1 MKNNILAAM
10 GALLLPLTAAAAK
23 DFTAPPLISLH
34 PSANLEMYSG
44 FNGFSPYLF
53 NTKKP
58 SVLIPA
64 DARVQLA
71 TDGKTLR
78 INAACELG
86 PKGLLARVNPPAGGA
101 MVFRD
106 DSYEIIVFP
115 RPDDKTENYHFYING
130 KGAVH
135 AIAMKNGKYID
146 WKMEKK
152 FKSDYADGTWNMV
165 LDLPLAQFGIKNL
178 KPGQAF
184 GLRICRNFRNLNL
197 KYYDGGIQATW
208 NQMRAAFI
216 DVERLPLVYYRPDA
230 PAVDFFSVVTRKERA
245 PDCKFRITNPSSKP
259 QTFYAEFKHVLE
271 KSQPGSGKLT
281 IKLAAKESK
290 VFEMPIP
297 QVLGNE
303 KVLTKL
309 EVRSADKKTLFYH
322 RSLCWQQGKD
332 EEFFGSLGGNLVY
345 IMPSIA
351 YYPSTNKMRVQANCK
366 AEKNLA
372 KLKKLRVLISTEK
385 DVKIAEFELP
395 APNKEKMSEGLFQL
409 PDLKK
414 YTQTK
419 NPSGKYKVSLIA
431 EGLKYKPIVVPFE
444 RKIFEWEDNKLGK
457 SRRIVPPFT
466 PIKVRSN
473 KYVDMILKT
482 YTMNG
487 LGLVGALKADGHN
500 ILTKDGMV
508 MEAVI
513 GGKTYRAKST
523 GFKFTKKSDLEVK
536 LTASWEAGPLK
547 ATAEGTF
554 GYDGLMWYTFKLQPC
569 AQPIQSL
576 KLKVAFPESEVP
588 LYHFCTDGLRF
599 NNGGAL
605 MKGNGRI
612 WKSGDAARSELQ
624 NDFVPYLWLG
634 SEGPGLSLFA
644 DNDRGWVHA
653 KDVPSQELFRKG
665 KNIELVWNFVTN
677 APANYKF
684 QPIRFGF
691 QASPIKPMPEN
702 WRAQMTWNLTWSNP
716 TIQKYIKN
724 RTIFSGGDMGRG
736 TMTNEYVPRNN
747 DYSLWKTA
755 LQIRKTGKVPAGFVD
770 KWIAGYPTEAIR
782 KKYYLEVRSF
792 LYMQRGFNQYPD
804 ARAMLYTNPRGLRI
818 DSPEAW
824 TFHNDWLRQE
834 FHNYRTQ
841 KVPVNT
847 GLAYSANPTKSFRDY
862 LMWGYKN
869 FFDHGID
876 DQLYWDNLF
885 LTSCYSQSGLE
896 SSYRM
901 PDGRIQPSME
911 IDNIRKLIRRAAVM
925 MLELGRKPD
934 NMIHMTNTSILPV
947 LSFAQQQLDWEDNDG
962 LAPFQERYTK
972 EYIRA
977 LSIGYQAG
985 CLPCVLGKI
994 AGKRGSKEMNWCIRT
1009 GAGVTLT
1016 HEIRWA
1022 RPDVKP
1028 YWDAMERWF
1037 EFGYGTPA
1045 VKVFNYWKKDY
1056 PVRISGGD
1064 NTSIYMEKGKQA
1076 RLLVCSY
1083 GPDTTLNISINGKA
1097 ITSATDLETG
1107 KAVPVKNGKL
1117 QIKLAKYDMI
1127 HLALATK

>member
-1 MKNNILAAM
+1 MKKTILTAV
-10 GALLLPLTAAAAK
+10 GALLLPLAVGAK
-23 DFTAPPLISLH
+23 DFTEPPMVSLH
-34 PSANLEMYSG
+34 PSADLETYSG

-53 NTKKP
+53 NLEAP

-64 DARVQLA
+64 DAHVQLA

-78 INAACELG
+78 FNAASELG
-86 PKGLLARVNPPAGGA
+86 QRGLLARVNPPAGGK

-106 DSYEIIVFP
+106 DSYEILLFP
-115 RPDDKTENYHFYING
+115 RPEDKSEHYHFYING
-130 KGAVH
+130 KGAVF
-135 AIAMKNGKYID
+135 AIATKNGKQAD
-146 WKMEKK
+146 WKIEKK
-152 FKSDYADGTWNMV
+152 FKSEVTGNTWNFQ
-165 LDLPLAQFGIKNL
+165 LDLPLEQFGIKEL

-184 GLRICRNFRNLNL
+184 GLRICRNWRNLNL
-197 KYYDGGIQATW
+197 KYYDGGIQSTW
-208 NQMRAAFI
+208 NQIRSAFN
-216 DVERLPLVYYRPDA
+216 DVEKLPLVYCRPEA
-230 PAVDFFSVVTRKERA
+230 PAVDFFSVVTRGDRS
-245 PDCKFRITNPSSKP
+245 PDCKFRITNPSSKE
-259 QTFYAEFKHVLE
+259 QTFYAEYRHVLE
-271 KSQPGSGKLT
+271 KSQPGSGNWM
-281 IKLAAKESK
+281 IKLGPKESK
-290 VFEMPIP
+290 VFAMEIP

-309 EVRSADKKTLFYH
+309 EVRSADKKTLFY
-322 RSLCWQQGKD
+322 RRALCWQQGKD
-332 EEFFGSLGGNLVY
+332 EEFFGTRSGDLVY
-345 IMPSIA
+345 IMPNLA
-351 YYPSTNKMRVQANCK
+351 YYPSTNKMRVQVNCK

-372 KLKKLRVLISTEK
+372 KLKKLRVVVATEK
-385 DVKIAEFELP
+385 DEKIAEFELP
-395 APNKEKMSEGLFQL
+395 APDKDKMSEGLFQL
-409 PDLKK
+409 PDLKE
-414 YTQTK
+414 YTRTK
-419 NPSGKYKVSLIA
+419 NPSGKYKMSVLA
-431 EGLKYKPIVVPFE
+431 DGLGYKPIVIPFE
-444 RKIFEWEDNKLGK
+444 RKIFEWEGNSLGK
-457 SRRIVPPFT
+457 SQRIVPPFT
-466 PIKVRSN
+466 PIKVRWN
-473 KYVDMILKT
+473 KYVDMVLKT
-482 YTMNG
+482 YTMNK
-487 LGLVGALKADGHN
+487 LGLLGAVKADGHDL
-500 ILTKDGMV
+500 LTKDGMV
-508 MEAVI
+508 LEAVI
-513 GGKTYRAKST
+513 GGKTYQAKST
-523 GFKFTKKSDLEVK
+523 GFKFTKKTDMEVRLE
-536 LTASWEAGPLK
+536 ASWEAGPLK
-547 ATAEGTF
+547 ATAEGIF
-554 GYDGLMWYTFKLQPC
+554 GYDGLMWYTFQLQPC

-576 KLKVAFPESEVP
+576 KLKTTFPEKEVP

-605 MKGNGRI
+605 MSGSGRI

-634 SEGPGLSLFA
+634 SEGPGLAMFA

-653 KDVPSQELFRKG
+653 KDVPCQELFRNG
-665 KNIELVWNFVTN
+665 KNIELVWNFVTD
-677 APANYKF
+677 APANHKF
-684 QPIRFGF
+684 LPIRFGF
-691 QASPIKPMPEN
+691 QASPVKPMPEN
-702 WRAQMTWNLTWSNP
+702 WRAQMTWNLTWTNN

-736 TMTNEYVPRNN
+736 TMTNEYIPRNN

-755 LQIRKTGKVPAGFVD
+755 QEIRKTGVVPAGFLD

-782 KKYYLEVRSF
+782 KKYRLEVSSF
-792 LYMQRGFNQYPD
+792 LYMQRGFKTYPD

-847 GLAYSANPTKSFRDY
+847 GLAYSANPTESFRDF

-869 FFDHGID
+869 FFDYGID

-896 SSYRM
+896 ASYRL

-911 IDNIRKLIRRAAVM
+911 IDNIRKLVRRSAVM
-925 MLELGRKPD
+925 MLELGRTPD

-985 CLPCVLGKI
+985 CLPCVLGKVS
-994 AGKRGSKEMNWCIRT
+994 GKSGSKEMNWCIRT
-1009 GAGVTLT
+1009 GAGVVLT

-1037 EFGYGTPA
+1037 EFGYGTPE
-1045 VKVFNYWKKDY
+1045 VKVYNYWKDDY
-1056 PVRISGGD
+1056 PVRITGGD
-1064 NTSIYMEKGKQA
+1064 NTSIYMEKGDQA
-1076 RLLVCSY
+1076 RLLICSY
-1083 GPDTTLNISINGKA
+1083 GPDTTLDVSIDGKKIIGA
-1097 ITSATDLETG
+1097 SDLETG
-1107 KAVPVKNGKL
+1107 KEIPVKDGKL
-1117 QIKLAKYDMI
+1117 QLKLAKYDMI
-1127 HLALATK
+1127 HLSLKTK